1 MVRMV
6 ARLWGTLSMLC
17 LAPLLLS
24 TAAGSRVAGT
34 GGYENIVIRVAT
46 EVGEEDCVEM
56 IGSIKVS
63 DDRKTRN
70 L

>member
-1 MVRMV
+1 MV
-6 ARLWGTLSMLC
+6 ARLCGALSMLC
-17 LAPLLLS
+17 LAPL
-24 TAAGSRVAGT
+24 AASSRVAGT

-63 DDRKTRN
+63 DDGKTSN
-70 L
+70 P

>member
-1 MVRMV
+1 
-6 ARLWGTLSMLC
+6 MLC
-17 LAPLLLS
+17 LTPLLLS

-46 EVGEEDCVEM
+46 GVGEEDCVEM
-56 IGSIKVS
+56 ISNIKVS
-63 DDRKTRN
+63 DDSKTRN